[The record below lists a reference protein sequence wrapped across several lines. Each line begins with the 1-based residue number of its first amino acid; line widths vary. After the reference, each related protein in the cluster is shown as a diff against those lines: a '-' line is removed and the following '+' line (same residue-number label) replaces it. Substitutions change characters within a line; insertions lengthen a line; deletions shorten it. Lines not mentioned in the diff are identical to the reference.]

1 MQFRRP
7 CGQSDKGSMSSV
19 AVHIPP
25 IPGRLIQTFM
35 YVRTSPDDNHYAH
48 PLDFTPIV
56 DLNLEKVSQLT
67 STALK

>member
-1 MQFRRP
+1 
-7 CGQSDKGSMSSV
+7 MSSV

-67 STALK
+67 SMALK